1 MKYLIIS
8 ILFVLSLGYAGYYL
22 YRFDKRTGASDWTQ
36 KPVKE
41 EALET
46 AVNESVEP
54 AHIPEYL
61 TKEFWKTMTPERLK
75 EKLKSIENVN
85 EVRSDNKKSMLHL
98 LVEHGRH
105 PEMIGLLIDAGA
117 DYTLK
122 ETKWGG
128 NALHYAV
135 IRKDKAYEF
144 TKALIRYDKNIDE
157 KDFKFGSTSLT
168 WAAYLRAPVSVI
180 QLLLDN
186 EADANA
192 TNFMGNTVL
201 ISASVSNEFDSVFFI
216 DPDVIQLL
224 LDHKVDI
231 TEKNSEG
238 KTAYDYM
245 KDNAEF
251 TKTEVFKKISAQF
264 Q

>member
-1 MKYLIIS
+1 MKTGAIIMKYLIIS

-22 YRFDKRTGASDWTQ
+22 YMFDKKMGVVNDIRSKNDIANKTQ
-36 KPVKE
+36 MLPKHLT
-41 EALET
+41 EA
-46 AVNESVEP
+46 
-54 AHIPEYL
+54 
-61 TKEFWKTMTPERLK
+61 FWINMDTEQLK
-75 EKLKSIENVN
+75 EKLKNIENVN
-85 EVRSDNKKSMLHL
+85 EVRPDNKKSMLHL

-105 PEMIGLLIDAGA
+105 PEMISLLIDAGA

-128 NALHYAV
+128 KALHHAV

-144 TKALIRYDKNIDE
+144 TKALLGYDKNINE
-157 KDFKFGSTSLT
+157 KDVKYGATSLI
-168 WAAYLRAPVSVI
+168 WAVYDRAPASVI

-192 TNFMGNTVL
+192 INSTGNTVL
-201 ISASVSNEFDSVFFI
+201 IAASIPNEFNEVFFI
-216 DPDVIQLL
+216 DPEVIQLL
-224 LDHKVDI
+224 LVRKADI
-231 TEKNSEG
+231 TAKNPKG

-251 TKTEVFKKISAQF
+251 IKTKIFKKISAQF